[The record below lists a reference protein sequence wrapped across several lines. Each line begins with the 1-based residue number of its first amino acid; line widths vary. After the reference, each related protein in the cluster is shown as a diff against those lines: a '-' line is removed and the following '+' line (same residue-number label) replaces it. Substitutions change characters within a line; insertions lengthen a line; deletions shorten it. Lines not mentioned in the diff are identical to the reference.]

1 MNSNKKKTNYKI
13 IKKRQTFSFFLP
25 GAWFPSSLIC
35 CKLVHCPSFL
45 FACSYLAVEE
55 RLKIN
60 PTDAKNFHNQ
70 LLSLATVCRNFPGT
84 KTGIQNRKIIKTNNV
99 ERKSYR
105 RKNTEE
111 ICSERHEQAKA
122 FWRCKL
128 NSNWKTIPTCL
139 SRAIY
144 DDDDDD
150 VGDEEEMRFSF
161 TIIISFG
168 TIIAKK
174 IENKCRLF
182 SENKMCKGKEE

>member
-35 CKLVHCPSFL
+35 CTLVHCPSFL

-105 RKNTEE
+105 RKNQ
-111 ICSERHEQAKA
+111 RKYVAK
-122 FWRCKL
+122 
-128 NSNWKTIPTCL
+128 
-139 SRAIY
+139 
-144 DDDDDD
+144 
-150 VGDEEEMRFSF
+150 
-161 TIIISFG
+161 G
-168 TIIAKK
+168 TSKRKHSDGA
-174 IENKCRLF
+174 N
-182 SENKMCKGKEE
+182 